1 MNTTKKQE
9 ADRPAETPQQGP
21 ANPLLSDQISE
32 NKNELNLLREI
43 LVGPTE
49 ELAEE
54 RIVELVRMLDEQ
66 EAALNSRMGKLE
78 ADMKKL
84 LSMTENNQMQTL
96 SEIGN
101 AMVAIGQ
108 RVINLQEKMRPTEV
122 IQAKPDSK

>member
-9 ADRPAETPQQGP
+9 ADRPVEVVQP
-21 ANPLLSDQISE
+21 APTNPLLTDTISE
-32 NKNELNLLREI
+32 KKNELNMIREI

-66 EAALNSRMGKLE
+66 EAALNNRMSKLE
-78 ADMKKL
+78 ADMKKV
-84 LSMTENNQMQTL
+84 LSLAENNQMQTL

-108 RVINLQEKMRPTEV
+108 RVINLQEKMRPVEA
-122 IQAKPDSK
+122 QPKADAK

>member
-9 ADRPAETPQQGP
+9 ADRPAENAQPTP
-21 ANPLLSDQISE
+21 ANPLLSDKVSE
-32 NKNELNLLREI
+32 NKNDLNMLREI

-66 EAALNSRMGKLE
+66 ESALNGRMGKLE
-78 ADMKKL
+78 ADMKRL

-108 RVINLQEKMRPTEV
+108 RVINLQEKMRPAEP
-122 IQAKPDSK
+122 QQKPEAK

>member
-9 ADRPAETPQQGP
+9 ADRPAENAQPAP
-21 ANPLLSDQISE
+21 ANPLLSDKLSE
-32 NKNELNLLREI
+32 NKNELNMLREI

-66 EAALNSRMGKLE
+66 ESALNGRMGKLE
-78 ADMKKL
+78 ADMKRL

-108 RVINLQEKMRPTEV
+108 RVINLQEKMRPAEP
-122 IQAKPDSK
+122 QQKPEAK